1 LDLGEETKEIKSS
14 TQVKML
20 KTFYREKDQKFEL
33 LLRVH
38 FSKHYKKPRK
48 NKVEKSVGKF
58 VKLLNKIGK
67 VLYVQEKA
75 DIDQYKV

>member
-1 LDLGEETKEIKSS
+1 
-14 TQVKML
+14 ML
-20 KTFYREKDQKFEL
+20 KTFYREEDQKFEL
-33 LLRVH
+33 LSRVH
-38 FSKHYKKPRK
+38 FSKHKKKPRE

-58 VKLLNKIGK
+58 VKLLNEIGK